1 MTGCRLGCRAL
12 RGGNLRLFVLT
23 LVRRY
28 GPRPRRPGPSA
39 AADRYPTRHS
49 FPPTSGLGGVSKSS
63 SRANRSAPYSRPAAR
78 FLKRAVD
85 AVKNVAAA
93 ARTATHCQR
102 EADWARRS
110 FTSSVAHST
119 PPPSQAPT
127 TAQHSPPSA
136 RSLLVRAVPGLPRRY
151 VAFPLPMVQGA
162 RCCVATS
169 PGAYASR
176 ASATAALNVLS
187 GSWLVL

>member
-1 MTGCRLGCRAL
+1 MPRPPVGVYIQTSRRRVRKRA
-12 RGGNLRLFVLT
+12 RRRDVVDAPVATRQAVLT
-23 LVRRY
+23 
-28 GPRPRRPGPSA
+28 
-39 AADRYPTRHS
+39 
-49 FPPTSGLGGVSKSS
+49 VSQKSS
-63 SRANRSAPYSRPAAR
+63 SRARRSVPYSRPAVR
-78 FLKRAVD
+78 LLKRAVD
-85 AVKNVAAA
+85 AVNAA

-102 EADWARRS
+102 EADWARGS
-110 FTSSVAHST
+110 FTSSVTHST

-162 RCCVATS
+162 CCCVATS